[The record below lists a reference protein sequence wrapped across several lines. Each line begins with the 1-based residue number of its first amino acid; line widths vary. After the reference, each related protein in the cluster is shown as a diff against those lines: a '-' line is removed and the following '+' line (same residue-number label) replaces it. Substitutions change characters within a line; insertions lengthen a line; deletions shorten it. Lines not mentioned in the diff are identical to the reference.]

1 MSFPKVKKCS
11 LFMLLLLL
19 RPPLFATL
27 SAAHMPSQADAVGS
41 ALEHGHRNPSCGK
54 GKISQARYPVV
65 SKHCKAFY
73 SPSQKMQ
80 YNAKPYWTSRAFSE
94 KKRLFTPI

>member
-27 SAAHMPSQADAVGS
+27 SAAHKPSQADAVGS
-41 ALEHGHRNPSCGK
+41 LEHGHRNPDCGK
-54 GKISQARYPVV
+54 GKISR
-65 SKHCKAFY
+65 SF
-73 SPSQKMQ
+73 
-80 YNAKPYWTSRAFSE
+80 
-94 KKRLFTPI
+94 

>member
-41 ALEHGHRNPSCGK
+41 ASEHGHRNPNCGK
-54 GKISQARYPVV
+54 ARYPVV
-65 SKHCKAFY
+65 PKHCKAFY
-73 SPSQKMQ
+73 SPSQKMP

-94 KKRLFTPI
+94 NKRPFTPI